1 MSVQPQFTCFIIGEG
16 TLSIQCAEI
25 LRQREHEIYGFISP
39 DPLVKQWATERGIP
53 FLEPTEQTL
62 LPFFSRQPFDY
73 LFSIVNPY
81 VLPPAILTLP
91 RRQAINYH
99 DAPLP
104 RYAGVHA
111 TSWALMQQEATHGI
125 TWHVMTEQVD
135 AGDILKQLTFA
146 IAPDETALTLN
157 LKCYDAAIHAFTE
170 LVDELAEGRAVTRA
184 QNLAERTYFPLY
196 QRPAAACVLSWQ
208 WSAQKIDAFVRA
220 LTFGPYPN
228 PLGLPKLA
236 VNGAFVIAP
245 QLDVL
250 PSLSDASAGTITRIT
265 ADGITVATAT
275 HHVLVRQLL
284 TLEGQPLPITEFAAR
299 FGLKPGY
306 KFEELPAETA
316 ERLTA
321 AYDLISK
328 HEAFWVKRLGSLL
341 PISLPYKAVTSPAGQ
356 NVSQPLRCT
365 LTVPIPAEA
374 THFLAGQQPAWSADT
389 FLVTAFTLYLARL
402 GDAYSFDIGF
412 KAGSSAEQPA
422 EAASF
427 FASHLPLR
435 VQAKPDWRLA
445 QWYQA
450 ISTEL
455 NLIKKHYTYAGDITA
470 RYPELTSKPELADGL
485 TWPVA
490 VELMETLNDDQSKPE
505 SELSLVIS
513 KESCYWI
520 YDPNLFDEA
529 SINRM
534 RDQFTTLLHNLA
546 AAGAETPLWRLS
558 LLPPAEQHRLL
569 RAWNDTRADYP
580 RQQCFHHCFA
590 AQAEQTPDAVAV
602 TYAGEKLTYAELNRR
617 ANQLAHHLQ
626 ALEVKPETLVGIC
639 VERSIEMM
647 VGLLG
652 IFKAGGAYLP
662 LDPTYPPERLV
673 FMLSDAQALVL
684 LTQERL
690 KPKLL
695 PVSDAP
701 DDGNSGPRVLCLD
714 TDWPLIGQAPA
725 HTPASDVV
733 SDNLA
738 YVIYTSGSTG
748 KPKGVM
754 ISHRGLLN
762 YLSWCVKTYDVAAGQ
777 GAPVH
782 SSLGFD
788 LTITGLFAPLL
799 AGRAVTLLPEAEG
812 AEALAIALRQG
823 QDFSLVKLTPAHL
836 ELLNQQLQ
844 PEEAAGRTR
853 NFIIGGEALRGESL
867 AFWQKHAPAT
877 RLINEYGPTETVVGC
892 CIYEVPAE
900 SSPAGAVPI
909 GRPIAN
915 TQLFVLDR
923 YLQPTPIGVPGQL
936 YIGGDSLARGYLN
949 RPELTAE
956 KFIPHPFSDEPGARL
971 YQTGDLARYRPDGQ
985 LEFLGRLDH
994 QVKIRGFRI
1003 ELGEIET
1010 ALDQH
1015 PAVREAVV
1023 LAREDIP
1030 GQKRLVAYV
1039 VSNVEAPGS
1048 QTADLRHFLQ
1058 TKLPEYM
1065 IPSAFVR
1072 LKTLPLTSNGKV
1084 DRRALPPPPQTRLEP
1099 ATARAAPRSP
1109 LEQTLA
1115 AIWSDILGLSGIG
1128 IEDDFFALGGH
1139 SLLATQLISRL
1150 RDAFQVE
1157 LPLRYIFE
1165 ARTIARLGEQ
1175 IETVRWA
1182 AQATRPPLV
1191 SPTPPAEEEAEREEG
1206 EL

>member
-1 MSVQPQFTCFIIGEG
+1 MPIQPQFTCFIIGEG
-16 TLSIQCAEI
+16 TLPIQCAQI
-25 LRQREHEIYGFISP
+25 LRQREHEIYGLISP
-39 DPLVKQWATERGIP
+39 DSLVKQWAAERGIP

-62 LPFFSRQPFDY
+62 LPFVSRQPFDY

-81 VLPPAILTLP
+81 VLPSAILTLP

-111 TSWALMQQEATHGI
+111 TAWALMQQEANHGI

-135 AGDILKQLTFA
+135 AGDILKQSTFDV
-146 IAPDETALTLN
+146 APDETALTLN
-157 LKCYDAAIHAFTE
+157 LKCYDAAIRAFTE
-170 LVDELAEGRAVTRA
+170 LVDELAEGRAMPRA
-184 QNLAERTYFPLY
+184 QNLAKRTYFSLY
-196 QRPAAACVLSWQ
+196 QRPAAACVVSWQ
-208 WSAQKIDAFVRA
+208 WSAQKIDAFIRA

-236 VNGAFVIAP
+236 VNGMFVIVT

-250 PSLSDASAGTITRIT
+250 PSPSDAPPGTITHIT
-265 ADGITVATAT
+265 ADGIAVATPT
-275 HHVLVRQLL
+275 QQVLVRQLL
-284 TLEGQPLPITEFAAR
+284 TLEGQPLAITEFVAR
-299 FGLKPGY
+299 FGLKPGH
-306 KFEELPAETA
+306 KFEELTAETA
-316 ERLTA
+316 ERLTTG
-321 AYDLISK
+321 YSLTSK
-328 HEAFWVKRLGSLL
+328 HETFWLKRLSSLQL
-341 PISLPYKAVTSPAGQ
+341 ISLPYKAATNRVNQ
-356 NVSQPLRCT
+356 NDYRPLRRT
-365 LTVPIPAEA
+365 LIVPIPAEV
-374 THFLAGQQPAWSADT
+374 THFLTRQQPAWSTDT
-389 FLVTAFTLYLARL
+389 FLVAAFTLYLARL
-402 GDAYSFDIGF
+402 GDAYSFDIGL
-412 KAGSSAEQPA
+412 KTSPVEQWAG
-422 EAASF
+422 AASF

-435 VQAKPDWRLA
+435 VQAQPDWSLA
-445 QWYQA
+445 QCCQA
-450 ISTEL
+450 ISAEL
-455 NLIKKHYTYAGDITA
+455 ELIKKRYTYAGDIMA
-470 RYPELTSKPELADGL
+470 RYPELSSKPELAPGL

-490 VELMETLNDDQSKPE
+490 VELAKTLNDDQAQPR
-505 SELSLVIS
+505 SEFSLVIS
-513 KESCYWI
+513 KENCRWV

-529 SINRM
+529 SITRM
-534 RDQFTTLLHNLA
+534 LDQFTTLLNNLA
-546 AAGAETPLWRLS
+546 AASAETPLWRLS

-590 AQAEQTPDAVAV
+590 AQAEQTPEAIAAS
-602 TYAGEKLTYAELNRR
+602 YAGGKLTYAELNRR
-617 ANQLAHHLQ
+617 ANQLAHHLE
-626 ALEVKPETLVGIC
+626 ALGVGPETLVGIC

-652 IFKAGGAYLP
+652 ILKAGGAYLP
-662 LDPTYPPERLV
+662 LDPTYPPERLA

-690 KPKLL
+690 KPKF
-695 PVSDAP
+695 PRISNAP
-701 DDGNSGPRVLCLD
+701 DGGHPDPKILCLD
-714 TDWPLIGQAPA
+714 TDWPLISRASA
-725 HTPASDVV
+725 HPPV
-733 SDNLA
+733 SGVLPDNLA

-748 KPKGVM
+748 KPKGTMV
-754 ISHRGLLN
+754 SQRGLLN
-762 YLSWCVKTYDVAAGQ
+762 YLSWCVKAYAIAAGQ

-799 AGRAVTLLPEAEG
+799 VGRTVTLLPEEQG
-812 AEALAIALRQG
+812 AEALTIALRQG
-823 QDFSLVKLTPAHL
+823 RDFSLVKLTPAHL
-836 ELLNQQLQ
+836 ELLDQQLQ
-844 PEEAAGRTR
+844 PEEAAGRTQS
-853 NFIIGGEALRGESL
+853 FIIGGEALRGESL

-892 CIYEVPAE
+892 CIYEIPAE

-936 YIGGDSLARGYLN
+936 YIGGDGLARGYLN

-956 KFIPHPFSDEPGARL
+956 KFIPHPFSAEPGARL

-1003 ELGEIET
+1003 ELGEIEA
-1010 ALDQH
+1010 ALGQH
-1015 PAVREAVV
+1015 PTVREAVV
-1023 LAREDIP
+1023 LAREDVP

-1039 VSNVEAPGS
+1039 VSKGETPGS
-1048 QTADLRHFLQ
+1048 YVADLRHFLQ
-1058 TKLPEYM
+1058 TRLPDYM
-1065 IPSAFVR
+1065 IPSAFVW

-1084 DRRALPPPPQTRLEP
+1084 DRRALPAPTQIRLEL
-1099 ATARAAPRSP
+1099 ATANVAPRSP
-1109 LEQTLA
+1109 LEQTLV
-1115 AIWSDILGLSGIG
+1115 AIWSDILGLSSIG
-1128 IEDDFFALGGH
+1128 IDDDFFELGGH

-1165 ARTIARLGEQ
+1165 ARTIASLAEQ
-1175 IETVRWA
+1175 LETVRWA
-1182 AQATRPPLV
+1182 AQAARPPLT
-1191 SPTPPAEEEAEREEG
+1191 SQTPPAEEGAEREEG